1 MAGNTEHDAVKAASK
16 THKVLFENDN
26 VRVLEVK
33 IQPGE
38 KEPLHAHPY
47 KSITIIQTPSRI
59 KYYDENDNVIQEV
72 DLEGVSWLEPMGLH
86 AAENVGDRVF
96 QGYRIE
102 MKK

>member
-1 MAGNTEHDAVKAASK
+1 MPENKEFDAAKVSSK

-38 KEPLHAHPY
+38 KEPAHTHPY

-59 KYYDENDNVIQEV
+59 RYYDEDDNVLEEV
-72 DLEGVSWLEPMGLH
+72 DLQGVSWLEPMGLH
-86 AAENVGDRVF
+86 AAENIGDTVF

-102 MKK
+102 MK